1 VLGLRGL
8 LLAVGAA
15 AVPRSAAAG
24 RWLLPGMA
32 GISAWAWVDWVCWF
46 DWCQPGAAQQ
56 QQQQQIPYLA
66 RVVCLWLYQID
77 NMIENYDW
85 APSVAWLLFSC
96 VVSK

>member
-1 VLGLRGL
+1 LRDD
-8 LLAVGAA
+8 
-15 AVPRSAAAG
+15 
-24 RWLLPGMA
+24 
-32 GISAWAWVDWVCWF
+32 IHTAWVDWACWF